1 MNEMLSKLFPVTIL
15 KMFATKW
22 EKASWDLYMNA
33 RIRNNYQSWLDY
45 SSVQSMEKKFKEM
58 MVNKE
63 VDING
68 KLDKCSINLLSS
80 IF

>member
-1 MNEMLSKLFPVTIL
+1 
-15 KMFATKW
+15 
-22 EKASWDLYMNA
+22 
-33 RIRNNYQSWLDY
+33 
-45 SSVQSMEKKFKEM
+45 

-80 IF
+80 IFWSVLFWVYLLTVSMGSISQWNTVGVSLSAFLGT